1 MGWRDNIK
9 KHRKRTTSCG
19 VILCNI
25 NCPHWDM
32 RSSLLFD
39 YLLGGAGAVGVG
51 GHLEVHAL
59 EWLGALNACEVVVA
73 ITPPSAF

>member
-1 MGWRDNIK
+1 M
-9 KHRKRTTSCG
+9 SCG

-39 YLLGGAGAVGVG
+39 YLFGSACAVGVG
-51 GHLEVHAL
+51 SNLEVHAL
-59 EWLGALNACEVVVA
+59 EWLGALHTGEVVVA

>member
-1 MGWRDNIK
+1 
-9 KHRKRTTSCG
+9 
-19 VILCNI
+19 
-25 NCPHWDM
+25 M

-59 EWLGALNACEVVVA
+59 EWLGALNASEVVVA